1 MNAKEILKH
10 CLECDKAWSEG
21 YTAGY
26 RSVIKVSASMAVPRR
41 PEEPSGVT
49 DRVRYFYDL
58 GRGQG
63 IVDATRPVN
72 VRS

>member
-1 MNAKEILKH
+1 MKAKEIVQY
-10 CLECDKAWSEG
+10 CLECDRAWSEG

-26 RSVIKVSASMAVPRR
+26 QSATKGALSPSVPTR
-41 PEEPSGVT
+41 PAESSGLA

-63 IVDATRPVN
+63 ATDAN
-72 VRS
+72 VTGSRRR

>member
-10 CLECDKAWSEG
+10 CLECDRAWSEG

-26 RSVIKVSASMAVPRR
+26 QSVTTGAISTVPKR
-41 PEEPSGVT
+41 PAEPSGVV
-49 DRVRYFYDL
+49 DRLRYFYDL

-63 IVDATRPVN
+63 TADAKAP
-72 VRS
+72 